1 MRQNLTSDHGLC
13 MAYFKG
19 NCEVDVIH
27 YVSNGRSATAQRPA
41 L

>member
-1 MRQNLTSDHGLC
+1 MRQNMTSHHGLC

-19 NCEVDVIH
+19 NREADVIH
-27 YVSNGRSATAQRPA
+27 YVSNGRSATVRRPT